1 MLSFLLVIIYVS
13 FISLGL
19 PDAILGSAWPTM
31 YQELQVP
38 ISFAGI
44 ISMTITGGTIISS
57 MNSGRVIHKF
67 GTGKVTTISVAMTA
81 LALWGFSTSDSFL
94 PLCFWAIPYGLGAGS
109 VDAALNN
116 FVALHYKA
124 KHMSWLHSFWGVGA
138 TLGPYIM
145 GYYLTKGI
153 KWNIGYFTIAL
164 LQIVLTA
171 ALLLSLPLWRKNDR
185 DNEEKVKENQTLR
198 FKDLVGIQGAKPA
211 LAAFFCYC
219 ALEATTGLWGSS
231 YMVMVRGIAPEIA
244 AKWISLFYL
253 GITFGRFINGFIA
266 MKLADKSMI
275 RMGQGIAAMGV
286 LVLLFPV
293 GSYGLIAGFVLIG
306 VGCAPIYPS
315 MLHATPDNFGKEL
328 SQAIMGLQMAVAYMG
343 LTIMPPLFGLIA
355 QKIDIRLYPFYLM
368 LFVIGMT
375 VMSEHLNKITQ
386 SSKRKFKLTDE
397 N

>member
-1 MLSFLLVIIYVS
+1 MLSFLLVIIYIS

-31 YQELQVP
+31 YRELQVP
-38 ISFAGI
+38 ISYAGI

-67 GTGKVTTISVAMTA
+67 GTGKVTAISVAMTA
-81 LALWGFSTSDSFL
+81 MALWGFSAANSFL
-94 PLCFWAIPYGLGAGS
+94 MLCLWAIPYGLGAGS

-124 KHMSWLHSFWGVGA
+124 KHMSWLHSFWGIGA

-145 GYYLTKGI
+145 GYYLTMGM
-153 KWNIGYFTIAL
+153 KWNAGYFTIAM
-164 LQIVLTA
+164 LQIILTA
-171 ALLLSLPLWRKNDR
+171 ALIISLPLWRKKDGAK
-185 DNEEKVKENQTLR
+185 EEEVKENRTLR
-198 FKDLVGIQGAKPA
+198 LKELVQIQGAKPA
-211 LAAFFCYC
+211 LAAFFAYC

-231 YMVMVRGIAPEIA
+231 YMVMVRGMSAEIA
-244 AKWISLFYL
+244 AKWISLFYF

-275 RMGQGIAAMGV
+275 RIGQGIAAIGV
-286 LVLLFPV
+286 LVLLLPI
-293 GSYGLIAGFVLIG
+293 GNYGLIAGFILIG

-315 MLHATPDNFGKEL
+315 MLHATPSNFGKEL
-328 SQAIMGLQMAVAYMG
+328 SQAIMGMQMAVAYMG

-355 QKIDIRLYPFYLM
+355 QKMDIGLYPFYLM
-368 LFVIGMT
+368 LFVVGMT
-375 VMSEHLNKITQ
+375 AMSERLNQINKKKSQAKQ
-386 SSKRKFKLTDE
+386 SDE